1 MATSSNI
8 EFVPGIQ
15 TPNVKWF
22 ETENTWC
29 SNSYLVLEG
38 RNLYIVDSGV
48 GSLHRTELM
57 KAAARF
63 PDADRVYLLNT
74 HWHLDH
80 SGNGTIV
87 TELRQGFPEVHY
99 LIPKAAKGDMER
111 FMERANISLVDMGLE
126 GAEWLMDGEEFGF
139 GGVTFGGWRVG
150 EVYLLSTPGHSPDSL
165 SIYMPS
171 KKAIFTGDLLWY
183 VNPNG
188 PEGSIESLF
197 QSVAKLK
204 SLVEGEGI
212 DYLGGG
218 HFEPVLGRQRILDHI
233 SQYEEKEKALVRR
246 LEEAVGGDSV
256 TVDYLLEKLKESDR
270 PAIMEALRINYP
282 YYPSYL
288 HRFIRVFLRERGWSE
303 VDKEG
308 GGTWSRERPS

>member
-1 MATSSNI
+1 MAPSPKL

-15 TPNVKWF
+15 TPSVKWF

-29 SNSYLVLEG
+29 SNSYLVLDG

-48 GSLHRTELM
+48 GGLHRTELM
-57 KAAARF
+57 KAVARF

-87 TELRQGFPEVHY
+87 NELREKFPEVHY
-99 LIPKAAKGDMER
+99 LIPEAAKGDMER
-111 FMERANISLVDMGLE
+111 FMERANMPLIDMGLE
-126 GAEWLMDGEEFGF
+126 GAEWLEGGEQFSF
-139 GGVTFGGWRVG
+139 GGVTFNGWRVG
-150 EVYLLSTPGHSPDSL
+150 AAYLLLTPGHSPDSL
-165 SIYMPS
+165 SIYVAS
-171 KKAIFTGDLLWY
+171 EKAIFTGDLLWY

-188 PEGSIESLF
+188 LEGSIELLL

-204 SLVEGEGI
+204 DLVEEEGI
-212 DYLGGG
+212 EYLGQG
-218 HFEPVLGRQRILDHI
+218 HFQPISGRQHILDHI
-233 SQYEEKEKALVRR
+233 SQYEDSEKALVHR
-246 LEEAVGGDSV
+246 LEEVVAGDSV
-256 TVDYLLEKLKESDR
+256 SVDYLLEKLRESDH
-270 PAIMEALRINYP
+270 PAIKEALRINYP

-288 HRFIRVFLRERGWSE
+288 HRFIRVFLRERGWIE

-308 GGTWSRERPS
+308 GGTWSPKEPS

>member
-1 MATSSNI
+1 MAPSSKI

-38 RNLYIVDSGV
+38 RTLYVVDSGV
-48 GSLHRTELM
+48 GSLHRAELL
-57 KAAARF
+57 KAVSRF
-63 PDADRVYLLNT
+63 PKADSVYLLNT

-87 TELRQGFPEVHY
+87 NELQGKFPEVHY
-99 LIPKAAKGDMER
+99 LIPETAKGDMER
-111 FMERANISLVDMGLE
+111 FMERSNISLVDMGLE
-126 GAEWLMDGEEFGF
+126 QAEWLRDVRELAFS
-139 GGVTFGGWRVG
+139 GVTFSGWKLGG
-150 EVYLLSTPGHSPDSL
+150 VYLLSTPGHSPDSL
-165 SIYMPS
+165 SIYMAGE
-171 KKAIFTGDLLWY
+171 KAIFTGDLLWY

-188 PEGSIESLF
+188 LEGSIEALL
-197 QSVAKLK
+197 QSIARIK
-204 SLVEGEGI
+204 SLVEEERM
-212 DYLGGG
+212 DYLGEG
-218 HFEPVLGRQRILDHI
+218 HSQPISGQQQILDHI
-233 SQYEEKEKALVRR
+233 SQYEESERALVHWF
-246 LEEAVGGDSV
+246 EGMVGGDSV
-256 TVDYLLEKLKESDR
+256 TVDYLLEKLKESNH

-303 VDKEG
+303 VGKEG
-308 GGTWSRERPS
+308 GGTWSSRAPS